1 MTYDDAQLNCQNK
14 LGTSWILFEPRDFN
28 TNKLVFAA
36 AGNLVL
42 NQAWWLGMNDRAN
55 EGQYVYASDK
65 QDVVNGM
72 WRPGEPNL
80 YNERCVIGNSGE
92 WLDYPCDNI
101 VSSICQKQKTGI
113 VDFQVCSLYTC
124 LILMILKLFHE

>member
-65 QDVVNGM
+65 QDVVNGL

-80 YNERCVIGNSGE
+80 HNERCVLGYYKLDESDISGE
-92 WLDYPCDNI
+92 WLDYPCDRI
-101 VSSICQKQKTGI
+101 VRSICQEQKTG
-113 VDFQVCSLYTC
+113 
-124 LILMILKLFHE
+124 M